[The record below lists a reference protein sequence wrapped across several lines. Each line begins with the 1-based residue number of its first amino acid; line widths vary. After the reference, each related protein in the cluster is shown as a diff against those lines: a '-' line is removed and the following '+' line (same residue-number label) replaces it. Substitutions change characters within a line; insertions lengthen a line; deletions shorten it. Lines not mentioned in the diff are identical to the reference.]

1 MKKLIP
7 TQRLIGGAVVVILL
21 LILYFGVLFKLQ
33 IIEGAKY
40 SEESANSIVT
50 TETVAAVRG
59 NILDRY
65 GRPLVSSR
73 ECHNIVINTEELFD
87 EEDPNAA
94 ILKLLNTVEEFGQSY
109 NDDLPITKSSPF
121 EFTEMTAIQKTI
133 LDGYLQNAAIYQTPL
148 AMASGLAKYSVDENG
163 EKILDDNGDP
173 IILVDEEVTAVEL
186 MAFFR
191 ARYKIDSIYDNEET
205 RKIAGMRYA
214 INSRYIV
221 ASSEYIFVEDASLAL
236 ITRLLESDFPGVE
249 VKTSYVREYETT
261 GAAHILGYIGLM
273 NAEEY
278 TKYKTKGYSMDA
290 KVGKE
295 GAEVAFEEYLHGVDG
310 EVEVTKTADGSVVRK
325 VYTEEP
331 IPGNNVYLTIDILLQ
346 EAVERIL
353 DSGIERIMEDRAK
366 LNEEAIRDGKLDE
379 ILGEITGAGMVMM
392 DVKTGEPLAIASWPT
407 FDLATLM
414 DNYAEIATDEGK
426 PLFNRALSGTYAP
439 GSTFKPVTAIACLTE
454 PETGVTV
461 NTTIEDEGVY
471 REFADQG
478 YAPKCWAYGVQ
489 PLHGSVNVSGAIA
502 VSCNY
507 FFYSIGRYLGI
518 DLLADYAKRFGLGVP
533 TGIELPESVGV
544 MSTQEYKVQLTGA
557 SWYIGDTIQA
567 SIGQSYNLFTPLQM
581 ATYISTVANSGE
593 RHTASI
599 LKRVTT
605 YDYAETVYT
614 REPIVLSR
622 VESAEENYEA
632 VRYGMYLVSTQK
644 DGSAVDTFGNY
655 HIPVASKTGTAQ
667 IGEGK
672 TNNGI
677 FVCFAPY
684 DDPEVAVA
692 IMVEH
697 GKSGATIAFMAR
709 EALDAYFSIKETSEK
724 VESEM
729 TLLQ

>member
-1 MKKLIP
+1 M
-7 TQRLIGGAVVVILL
+7 
-21 LILYFGVLFKLQ
+21 
-33 IIEGAKY
+33 
-40 SEESANSIVT
+40 
-50 TETVAAVRG
+50 
-59 NILDRY
+59 
-65 GRPLVSSR
+65 
-73 ECHNIVINTEELFD
+73 
-87 EEDPNAA
+87 
-94 ILKLLNTVEEFGQSY
+94 
-109 NDDLPITKSSPF
+109 
-121 EFTEMTAIQKTI
+121 
-133 LDGYLQNAAIYQTPL
+133 
-148 AMASGLAKYSVDENG
+148 
-163 EKILDDNGDP
+163 
-173 IILVDEEVTAVEL
+173 DEEVTAVEL